1 MAISTTI
8 DTTLVVVSTLVDTA
22 GSVSINGAM
31 AVNQNA
37 NNTGFLPYS
46 LTAREK
52 TDSATLTLLDAGLIT
67 VSKGSAATIVMPLAS
82 TVPGAMF
89 IVRTTTAAAHILTG
103 SQEANGTLVFSD
115 GTSHGSRATLAAV
128 IGSSV
133 ALLSDGKNFLVLGN
147 SGSVT
152 IAGT

>member
-1 MAISTTI
+1 MAVSTTI
-8 DTTLVVVSTLVDTA
+8 DTALGVVSTVVDSAATVA
-22 GSVSINGAM
+22 INGAI

-37 NNTGFLPYS
+37 SNTGFSPYS
-46 LTAREK
+46 LTARNK
-52 TDSATLTLLDAGLIT
+52 SDSATLTLLDAGLVT

-82 TVPGAMF
+82 AVPGAMF
-89 IVRTTTAAAHILTG
+89 VVRTTTAAPHVLTG
-103 SQEANGTLVFSD
+103 SQETNGTLVFSN
-115 GTSHGSRATLAAV
+115 GTNNGSRATLTGV

-133 ALLSDGKNFLVLGN
+133 SLLSDGKNFLVLGN